1 MIYPLESEIRAF
13 IARQVLEAIMDL
25 KRPEDRRDAERFLRS
40 EKCHDW
46 MEFLELGHCDPLRD
60 AKPEM
65 LGRSLFLNARM
76 GALGDK
82 EIRRQLEDAGLLDPM
97 AGRL

>member
-1 MIYPLESEIRAF
+1 MIHPLESEIRAF

-25 KRPEDRRDAERFLRS
+25 KRPEDRGDAERFLRS

-65 LGRSLFLNARM
+65 LGRSLFLNSRID
-76 GALGDK
+76 ALKDK
-82 EIRRQLEDAGLLDPM
+82 RIRADLAAAGLLDELE
-97 AGRL
+97 GGF